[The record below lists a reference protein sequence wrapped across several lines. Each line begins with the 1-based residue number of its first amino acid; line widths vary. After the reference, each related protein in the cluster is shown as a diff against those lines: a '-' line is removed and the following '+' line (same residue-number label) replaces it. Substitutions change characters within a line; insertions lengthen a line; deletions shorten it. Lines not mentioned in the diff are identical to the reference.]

1 MENICP
7 AKLPEADNPVI
18 VATPGFG
25 LKLTDGGFLGRSDP
39 SQEPRIIQRCQN
51 SPHQSQVTRTDNFVP
66 CLRDP
71 RHCIC
76 SKQQNRLSVN
86 WMGLWY
92 LRPFVSMY
100 HKSIY
105 FRPMGSTE
113 KQKGRFSCSI
123 IFWTDRQTHG

>member
-1 MENICP
+1 MENVCP

-18 VATPGFG
+18 VAAPGFG

-71 RHCIC
+71 LHLQQGTKLTFIKLDGTLIFGTLCI
-76 SKQQNRLSVN
+76 N
-86 WMGLWY
+86 
-92 LRPFVSMY
+92 VS
-100 HKSIY
+100 
-105 FRPMGSTE
+105 
-113 KQKGRFSCSI
+113 
-123 IFWTDRQTHG
+123 